1 MSKSQKKTRLTVQHA
16 IERIE
21 ELEKVA
27 PEPRDIDMIVER
39 LNDLNIRLNKIEAK
53 IGMWQVKTITPI
65 NE

>member
-27 PEPRDIDMIVER
+27 HEPRDIDTIVER
-39 LNDLNIRLNKIEAK
+39 LNDLNIRLNKVEGEM
-53 IGMWQVKTITPI
+53 GMWGGKKIIPI

>member
-53 IGMWQVKTITPI
+53 IGMWQVKTITHI

>member
-27 PEPRDIDMIVER
+27 HEPRDIDTIVER
-39 LNDLNIRLNKIEAK
+39 LNDLNIRLNKMEAK
-53 IGMWQVKTITPI
+53 IGMWQVKTITHI

>member
-27 PEPRDIDMIVER
+27 HEPRDIDTIVER
-39 LNDLNIRLNKIEAK
+39 LNDLNIRLNKMEAK
-53 IGMWQVKTITPI
+53 IVMWQVKTITHI

>member
-1 MSKSQKKTRLTVQHA
+1 VQHA

-27 PEPRDIDMIVER
+27 HEPRDIDTIVER

-53 IGMWQVKTITPI
+53 IGMWQVKTITHI

>member
-1 MSKSQKKTRLTVQHA
+1 MSKSQNKIPATVQHA

-39 LNDLNIRLNKIEAK
+39 LNDLNISLNKIEAK
-53 IGMWQVKTITPI
+53 IGMWQVKTVTPI

>member
-1 MSKSQKKTRLTVQHA
+1 MSKSQKKTPSTVLHA

-21 ELEKVA
+21 KLEKVA
-27 PEPRDIDMIVER
+27 HKPKDFDKIVER

-53 IGMWQVKTITPI
+53 IGMWQVKTITHI

>member
-27 PEPRDIDMIVER
+27 HEPRDIDTIVER
-39 LNDLNIRLNKIEAK
+39 LNDLNIRLNKMEAK